1 MSAHQFE
8 FTAIDGAKLPLR
20 NYAGQPVLIVNTASE
35 CDFTP
40 QYAGLQALWR
50 RYRDRG
56 LIVLGVPS
64 NDFGD
69 QEPGSDADI
78 RDFCARDF
86 GVDFPMGAK
95 QSVIGAEA
103 HPFYRWI
110 AAELGEDHAPKW
122 NFHKYL
128 LDADGAL
135 AGAWPSRVAP
145 EDADIAAT
153 IEQCLR
159 D

>member
-8 FTAIDGAKLPLR
+8 FTTIDGATLPLR

-69 QEPGSDADI
+69 QEPGTDSDI
-78 RDFCARDF
+78 KDFCTREF
-86 GVDFPMGAK
+86 GVDFPMAAK

-103 HPFYRWI
+103 HPFYLWI
-110 AAELGEDHAPKW
+110 AAQLGEDHAPKW

-135 AGAWPSRVAP
+135 AGAWPSRVVP
-145 EDADIAAT
+145 DDAEITTT
-153 IEQCLR
+153 IEDCLR
-159 D
+159 G

>member
-8 FTAIDGAKLPLR
+8 FTAIDGATLPLR
-20 NYAGQPVLIVNTASE
+20 NYAGRPVLIANTASE

-56 LIVLGVPS
+56 LIVLGIPS

-69 QEPGSDADI
+69 QEPGTDADI
-78 RDFCARDF
+78 RDFCAREF
-86 GVDFPMGAK
+86 GVDFPMAAK
-95 QSVIGAEA
+95 QSVIGAGA

-135 AGAWPSRVAP
+135 AGAWPSRIVP
-145 EDADIAAT
+145 DDAEITAT
-153 IEQCLR
+153 IEDYLR

>member
-8 FTAIDGAKLPLR
+8 FTAIDGATLPLR
-20 NYAGQPVLIVNTASE
+20 NYAGRPVLIANTASE

-56 LIVLGVPS
+56 LIVLGIPS

-69 QEPGSDADI
+69 QEPGTDADI
-78 RDFCARDF
+78 RDFCAREF
-86 GVDFPMGAK
+86 GVDFPMAAK
-95 QSVIGAEA
+95 QSVIGAGA

-135 AGAWPSRVAP
+135 AGAWPSRIVPDHA
-145 EDADIAAT
+145 EITAT
-153 IEQCLR
+153 IEDYLR